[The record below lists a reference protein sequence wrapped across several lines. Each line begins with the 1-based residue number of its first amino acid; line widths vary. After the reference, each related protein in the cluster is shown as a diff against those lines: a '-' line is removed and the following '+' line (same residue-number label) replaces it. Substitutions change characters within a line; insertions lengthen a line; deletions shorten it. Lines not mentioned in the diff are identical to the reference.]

1 MYGMKLSVVVM
12 VLAAVA
18 RESEAAVFG
27 VGNIMA
33 RRYPKNPEFHTM
45 EVPEMATATPGVAN
59 LPGTVVSRTGS
70 RPVDT
75 NLSGTRPVDT
85 AQGPIYYPVG
95 PISSRPGNKAVYF
108 HLGSYGPRHPVPI
121 LVRGKPV
128 SRGYPQRSGYSSY
141 GRSH

>member
-27 VGNIMA
+27 VGNIMPG
-33 RRYPKNPEFHTM
+33 RYPKNPEFHTM

-70 RPVDT
+70 RPVST
-75 NLSGTRPVDT
+75 NATRPVDT
-85 AQGPIYYPVG
+85 AQGPISYPVG
-95 PISSRPGNKAVYF
+95 PISSRPVNKAVYF

-128 SRGYPQRSGYSSY
+128 SSRGYPQRSGYSSN